1 MYFFCRY
8 FRVHQNCGRTSIPTW
23 VMVTVTIIT
32 QHCIML
38 PNMAWSICWGNQPTA
53 VVTGERVQK
62 GSQGLIIRWS
72 TEVDR
77 LEYGN
82 RVASSTCCTVIKAVC
97 VQQIWPYD
105 IWHSQCREYSEF
117 GLPSCYFMHSGRYL
131 PPSWRTYCHYLQVKR
146 RVYSMRREAPDSSS
160 MLACDVT
167 FCNTIIQ
174 ISGIFFHQ
182 PLKHEFFSCLPSAQH
197 GRTT

>member
-8 FRVHQNCGRTSIPTW
+8 FRVHQNCGRILIPTW

-38 PNMAWSICWGNQPTA
+38 PNMAWSICWGNQTTA

-62 GSQGLIIRWS
+62 GSEGLIIRWS

-82 RVASSTCCTVIKAVC
+82 RVASSNCCTVIKAVC
-97 VQQIWPYD
+97 LQQIWPYN

-117 GLPSCYFMHSGRYL
+117 DLPSCYFTLKESHPR
-131 PPSWRTYCHYLQVKR
+131 C
-146 RVYSMRREAPDSSS
+146 VYQNYNG
-160 MLACDVT
+160 L
-167 FCNTIIQ
+167 IINNGSQ
-174 ISGIFFHQ
+174 
-182 PLKHEFFSCLPSAQH
+182 KHNYIYKYNNSP
-197 GRTT
+197 TTCFGLIPEMDI